1 MAEVCTE
8 KEGRKLSDE
17 VSWKWYDHVRLK
29 TQQIENVELDQ
40 FNRKSEEVF
49 LSVSESDYVVISE
62 EELVGVVNTL
72 EDDSNTVRMGGYIH
86 G

>member
-1 MAEVCTE
+1 M
-8 KEGRKLSDE
+8 
-17 VSWKWYDHVRLK
+17 
-29 TQQIENVELDQ
+29 
-40 FNRKSEEVF
+40 F
-49 LSVSESDYVVISE
+49 LSVLESDYVVISE